1 MYKLI
6 LFSILTTTCA
16 VHADNP
22 VRLLRRQTV
31 DSFCS
36 SQDQKCGA
44 VCIDLTDTC
53 CPDAAGGCPLG
64 TYCSLGSNGDYGCCD
79 NGETCKGPGGAFTTP
94 GDIIFSTH
102 TILVFGEPTDTSVLV
117 VPWRTDST
125 RSPPPVSSSFPSSV
139 SRSSKAPPILTV
151 TATTTMLGSTGAAS
165 RNIQSLL
172 PMKLF
177 AFVLPLFAI

>member
-6 LFSILTTTCA
+6 LFSILTASCA

-22 VRLLRRQTV
+22 VRHLRRQTV
-31 DSFCS
+31 DSLCS
-36 SQDQKCGA
+36 SQGQKCGSG
-44 VCIDLTDTC
+44 CIDLTDTC
-53 CPDAAGGCPLG
+53 CPDASGGCPLG

-79 NGETCKGPGGAFTTP
+79 NGETCQGPGGVFTTP

-102 TILVFGEPTDTSVLV
+102 TILLFGEPTDTSVLV
-117 VPWRTDST
+117 IPSRTVST
-125 RSPPPVSSSFPSSV
+125 RSPPPVSFAFPSSV
-139 SRSSKAPPILTV
+139 PRSSNPPPILTV
-151 TATTTMLGSTGAAS
+151 TATVTTPGSTGAAN

-177 AFVLPLFAI
+177 AFVLPFFAI